1 MQIRMILTQQHFV
14 LVPTRGK
21 PVRLAVSGPRQNH
34 WANAVL
40 MLPALMQRLADLG
53 VTHIHLP
60 GSPDPTRVSAAY
72 FCLMQEKGDAELEQ
86 ARQQAL
92 SIAANAIS
100 ITSDDVVV
108 DDISAISFG
117 GDETGNETGDTG
129 AFA

>member
-1 MQIRMILTQQHFV
+1 MQIRMILTQQYFV
-14 LVPTRGK
+14 LVPAQGK
-21 PVRLAVSGPRQNH
+21 PVRLEVSGPRQNH

-100 ITSDDVVV
+100 ITSDDRVIESV
-108 DDISAISFG
+108 DEISFG
-117 GDETGNETGDTG
+117 DEGGDAGDTG